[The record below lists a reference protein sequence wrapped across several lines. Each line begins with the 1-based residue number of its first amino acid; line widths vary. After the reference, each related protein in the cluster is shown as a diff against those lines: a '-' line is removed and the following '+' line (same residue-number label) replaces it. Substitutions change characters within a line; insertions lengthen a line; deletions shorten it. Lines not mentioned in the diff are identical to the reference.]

1 MTGIDLK
8 YLILFAVLCM
18 IGESSCTKRIY
29 VPVENVKVNTDTLM
43 MFHWR
48 VDSVIDRDT
57 MRIETNGDTV
67 LKEVVKWRYR
77 TKVENDTVYLLRT
90 DSVMVKEPYPA
101 EKIKEVNRVFLWQ
114 KILALIGLLTVIY
127 LVTKT
132 VIRHGF

>member
-77 TKVENDTVYLLRT
+77 TKVKNDTVYLLRT

-101 EKIKEVNRVFLWQ
+101 EKIKEDNRVFLWQ

-127 LVTKT
+127 LVTKI